1 LKEFR
6 LLVWGISFII
16 AVVATA
22 LISLTGEF
30 QSPSLL
36 KIFLVILGA
45 SLFLLFFILKHLV
58 GRDLQKIERLI
69 KQMDGESVFDQS
81 ESYTYHFKKSRD
93 LDTAL
98 REISERKSNEISELK
113 KMADF
118 RKDFI
123 ANISHEL
130 KTPIFA
136 AQGFVH
142 TLLDGAVK
150 DKNVR
155 TRFLKKAAKSLDGLD
170 MLVQD
175 LLTLSQ
181 IESGDIKMHREY
193 FDILKLIE
201 EVFDQLVERAG
212 KRNITLNM
220 EPRKGSFLVYAD
232 YRRIHQV
239 IVNLVQNGMKY
250 NKEGGIVKVTVDG
263 YDDRISVSVSDNGKG
278 IEPKHHKRIF
288 ERFYRVEKSRTR
300 SKGGTGLGL
309 AIVKHILEGHDTEI
323 RVSSK
328 LGEGSDFSFNLPTE
342 KG

>member
-1 LKEFR
+1 MKEFQ

-22 LISLTGEF
+22 LISLTGGI
-30 QSPSLL
+30 QSASIL
-36 KIFLVILGA
+36 KIFSVIFGA
-45 SLFLLFFILKHLV
+45 SLFLFFVVLKYLAV
-58 GRDLQKIERLI
+58 RDLEKIERLV
-69 KQMDGESVFDQS
+69 KQMDGKPVSDQS
-81 ESYTYHFKKSRD
+81 EPPAYNFKKSRG
-93 LDTAL
+93 LDTTL
-98 REISERKSNEISELK
+98 REISNRNSNEIVELK

-170 MLVQD
+170 MLVRD

-181 IESGDIKMHREY
+181 IESGDIKMYREY

-212 KRNITLNM
+212 KRNITLNL
-220 EPRKGSFLVYAD
+220 EPDKGSFLVYAD
-232 YRRIHQV
+232 FHRIHQV
-239 IVNLVQNGMKY
+239 ITNLV
-250 NKEGGIVKVTVDG
+250 
-263 YDDRISVSVSDNGKG
+263 
-278 IEPKHHKRIF
+278 
-288 ERFYRVEKSRTR
+288 
-300 SKGGTGLGL
+300 
-309 AIVKHILEGHDTEI
+309 
-323 RVSSK
+323 
-328 LGEGSDFSFNLPTE
+328 
-342 KG
+342 